1 MPCLDLLPSRGTTH
15 VLALPHTLRTNI
27 STHRPNTH
35 TQAEEAKKKKAAEE
49 AAAAAAAENK
59 KKGAWGGLPGR

>member
-1 MPCLDLLPSRGTTH
+1 
-15 VLALPHTLRTNI
+15 LRTNI